1 MRLGTLRHP
10 WFAALAGSVGLGVIG
25 DEVARLALPLLI
37 LDLTHSIAAAAA
49 LRLVQALPYV
59 FFGGIA
65 GVLIDRADKRK
76 LLIACD
82 ALSVALTLALP
93 VSVAAGVFSL
103 NLLYFIGF
111 LLPTVEVAWTVTT
124 DFSVIPALAAPSAHT
139 RQYA

>member
-1 MRLGTLRHP
+1 M
-10 WFAALAGSVGLGVIG
+10 GLGGIG

-93 VSVAAGVFSL
+93 VSVAAGPHRGIP
-103 NLLYFIGF
+103 LYAMRRRVSKGV
-111 LLPTVEVAWTVTT
+111 LRWRH
-124 DFSVIPALAAPSAHT
+124 D
-139 RQYA
+139 